1 MEKYFKIEIRMAEG
15 VIEYKEGYQ
24 LVDKFYWGDGFI
36 RIKDNTISGAVG
48 LDYING
54 KINDEIVELTLY
66 TEDEYHIM
74 SINVEKFILP
84 GNFLILEEEEVAIH
98 LWVKE
103 KVSDPKMQK
112 RIQKE
117 IDRK

>member
-74 SINVEKFILP
+74 SINVEKLKILP
-84 GNFLILEEEEVAIH
+84 KKVFFNKKYSQLNYIINTKNNNILK
-98 LWVKE
+98 W
-103 KVSDPKMQK
+103 
-112 RIQKE
+112 
-117 IDRK
+117 